1 MDNLVIVKLNNP
13 DHIEIRKGVID
24 GFKKDFLKKELSSTQ
39 TRGNITK
46 GDKLR
51 FPGYFI
57 SRKDLIQILSD
68 ISKDIVL
75 PDNTLFQDLL
85 AKVLKNPLVV
95 KSEENNIGIGVNFG
109 YGFSQEV
116 AKTISSPLIPISRE
130 LQLVIDSIGI
140 VEKDKPSKL
149 VSCYMTANLDPI
161 TPPINPPNGGTP
173 YPNTSI

>member
-1 MDNLVIVKLNNP
+1 MDNLVTIKLNHP
-13 DHIEIRKGVID
+13 DQVEIRKAVID
-24 GFKKDFLKKELSSTQ
+24 EFKKEFLRKELSSTK
-39 TRGNITK
+39 TKGNITK

-68 ISKDIVL
+68 ISIDIVL
-75 PDNTLFQDLL
+75 PDNTPFQDLL
-85 AKVLKNPLVV
+85 ATVLKNPLVV

-116 AKTISSPLIPISRE
+116 AKTIASPLIPISKE

-140 VEKDKPSKL
+140 VEKDRPSKL
-149 VSCYMTANLDPI
+149 ISCYMTANLDPI

-173 YPNTSI
+173 YPPTVI